1 MIKQRGILPDDSIL
15 AHIPDIYAYS
25 KSDKFHWLQ
34 KVLDGSFESSWISL
48 IQLRFPVLEN
58 NFIFNCN
65 LKPENIENVPIKNKL
80 WRDLL
85 KYFFELKSKTTEPL
99 QGDSIIW
106 FNSLLKIEGKTLFY
120 KELHDKGVTY
130 LSDLVN
136 ENGRFKTIDEIW
148 GQFNCRINCL
158 NYFGLVSMIKSK
170 HINFETK
177 TTNPCPLINRIIN
190 SKSLS
195 KEIYQ
200 QLMPSE
206 LDFDIIKGL
215 SKWRS
220 ELETYIDFEN
230 VFGNISKITY
240 DYKLQN
246 FQYKLVHRI
255 LPTNTFLT
263 KIGIKDSDLCSFC

>member
-1 MIKQRGILPDDSIL
+1 M
-15 AHIPDIYAYS
+15 
-25 KSDKFHWLQ
+25 
-34 KVLDGSFESSWISL
+34 
-48 IQLRFPVLEN
+48 
-58 NFIFNCN
+58 
-65 LKPENIENVPIKNKL
+65 
-80 WRDLL
+80 
-85 KYFFELKSKTTEPL
+85 KSKTTEPL

-120 KELHDKGVTY
+120 KDLYDKGVTY

-136 ENGRFKTIDEIW
+136 ENGRFKTNEIW

-177 TTNPCPLINRIIN
+177 TTNPCPSISRILN

-200 QLMPSE
+200 QFMLSE
-206 LDFDIIKGL
+206 LDFDTIKGL

-220 ELETYIDFEN
+220 ELETYIYFEN
-230 VFGNISKITY
+230 VFSNISKITY
-240 DYKLQN
+240 DHKLQN
-246 FQYKLVHRI
+246 FQYKLLYRI
-255 LPTNTFLT
+255 LPTN
-263 KIGIKDSDLCSFC
+263 SFFC